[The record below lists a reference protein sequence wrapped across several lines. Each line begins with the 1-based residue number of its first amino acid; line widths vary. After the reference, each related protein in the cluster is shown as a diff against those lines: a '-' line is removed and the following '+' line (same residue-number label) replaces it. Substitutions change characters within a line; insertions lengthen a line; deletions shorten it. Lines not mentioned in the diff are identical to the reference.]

1 MWNITAMEAM
11 SKQGSERRPP
21 PAQLA
26 IVVPAFNEREN
37 VASLVYAL
45 DRALSGISWEVVFV
59 DDDSPDGTA
68 TRVRELA
75 QQDARVRV
83 VQRVG
88 RRGLASACIEGML
101 ATASP
106 YIAVIDCDLQ
116 HDETLLPPMLDQL
129 RSGEI
134 DLVVGTRYSIG
145 GSVADWAG
153 DRARASRLATRLAV
167 WLTQIPISDPMSGFF
182 MLTRASF
189 ERSLP
194 HLSSVGFKILLD
206 LILSA
211 PAPLRLAEL
220 PYAFRARRHGDSK
233 MDSLV
238 LWEFAQLL
246 LEKLTGGWIPLR
258 FFSFAL
264 VGLVGLLVHILTFM
278 LVYVIGRAPFSTAQ
292 IMATAVAITNNFFLN
307 NKLTYRDQRLR
318 GPALLRGWLTFN
330 LVCATGAVANINI
343 AQWLIVH
350 DNYWLWSAAA
360 GALVSVVWNYGMSSV
375 FTWRRRLSA

>member
-1 MWNITAMEAM
+1 MCEQEAT
-11 SKQGSERRPP
+11 SDRRAP

-37 VASLVYAL
+37 VASLVDAL
-45 DRALSGISWEVVFV
+45 DRALSGLSWEVIFV

-68 TRVRELA
+68 TRVRVLA
-75 QQDARVRV
+75 QRDARVRIL
-83 VQRVG
+83 QRVG

-106 YIAVIDCDLQ
+106 FIAVIDCDLQ
-116 HDETLLPPMLDQL
+116 HDETLLPAMLDLL
-129 RSGEI
+129 RSGDT
-134 DLVVGTRYSIG
+134 DLVVGTRYSTG
-145 GSVADWAG
+145 GGVADWARN
-153 DRARASRLATRLAV
+153 RAAASRLATRLAV
-167 WLTQIPISDPMSGFF
+167 RLTKIPMSDPMSGFF

-194 HLSSVGFKILLD
+194 HLSSVGFKILMD

-211 PAPLRLAEL
+211 PSPLRLAEL
-220 PYAFRARRHGDSK
+220 PYTFRARRHGDSK

-238 LWEFAQLL
+238 LWEFGQLL
-246 LEKLTGGWIPLR
+246 LEKLTGGRVPLR

-264 VGLVGLLVHILTFM
+264 VGLVGLFVHILTFV
-278 LVYVIGRAPFSTAQ
+278 LVYVTGTASFSTAQ
-292 IMATAVAITNNFFLN
+292 IVATAVAITNNFALN

-318 GPALLRGWLTFN
+318 GRALLRGWLTFN
-330 LVCATGAVANINI
+330 LVCVTGAVANINI
-343 AQWLIVH
+343 SQWLIVH
-350 DNYWLWSAAA
+350 NSYWLWSAVA

-375 FTWRRRLSA
+375 FTWRRRLST